1 MKAFIHSVLTGADG
15 TLSSKRL
22 ILFLAFFVFI
32 AVIIVNLYDHTKTLA
47 PTLGD
52 QLYYFL
58 LTNLSLV
65 FGEGA
70 IPLIKGT
77 MNKFGLKDPSDTPQQ

>member
-1 MKAFIHSVLTGADG
+1 MKKFISSILTGADG
-15 TLSSKRL
+15 TLSSKRV
-22 ILFLAFFVFI
+22 ILFLVVFVFI
-32 AVIIVNLYDHTKTLA
+32 GVIVVNLYDHSKTLS

-52 QLYYFL
+52 QLYYFM

-70 IPLIKGT
+70 IPAIKGT
-77 MNKFGLKDPSDTPQQ
+77 MNKLGMKDPEEKA